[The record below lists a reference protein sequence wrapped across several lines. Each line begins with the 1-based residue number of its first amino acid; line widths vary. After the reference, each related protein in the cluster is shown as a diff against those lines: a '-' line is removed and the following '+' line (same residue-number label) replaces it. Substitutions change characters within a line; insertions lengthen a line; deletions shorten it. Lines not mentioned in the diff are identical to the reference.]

1 MPMSVPQR
9 MILTLAL
16 LAAGAAPVAPAR
28 AEDKSPANSS
38 SFRYVDE
45 KSPARVYPV
54 PPPDADPTGL
64 SLEEVR
70 ARTTLLEER
79 IERLEAIIASLQA
92 EIARLTKPDAK
103 EHRP

>member
-1 MPMSVPQR
+1 MTVTDHTV
-9 MILTLAL
+9 LTLAV
-16 LAAGAAPVAPAR
+16 LAALSAPVSPAR
-28 AEDKSPANSS
+28 ADDKGPPNSS
-38 SFRYVDE
+38 TFHYVDE
-45 KSPARVYPV
+45 KRPARVYPV